1 MSKLKNYNSIE
12 GKVVKDFFQDHR
24 IDPYIALIVE
34 SYIYKKVINYYY
46 DEPDKVR
53 QKYMIKYGE
62 LEGMHQEWNENGQK
76 YIECSYKKNKREGL
90 YQEWYEDGQK
100 CEECYY
106 KEGKQEGLHQ
116 SWWPNGKIHII
127 NNYKEGKREGIYQEW
142 RLDGTK
148 WSETNYK
155 NDMREGLYQEW
166 NSSSFKLTEKN
177 YKNDKEEGL
186 QQGVREGT
194 NIRFQYNCK
203 DGKKDGLEEHW
214 YADRQSLPWYMSL
227 SERSDIRESGKNEKK
242 SGEFDYKDGIILS
255 NKGWYENGQ
264 IQREYYYNK
273 EGYADGLCEY
283 WFENGQKMWF
293 QNMKEGKKH
302 GELKQWNEQGG
313 LIYHE
318 IYHEGELIEKIL

>member
-1 MSKLKNYNSIE
+1 MLKLINYNSIE
-12 GKVVKDFFQDHR
+12 GKVLKEFFQDHQ
-24 IDPYIALIVE
+24 IDANIALIVE
-34 SYIYKKVINYYY
+34 SYIYKEVIEYYEDTGARTSLRDSEQLRCDY
-46 DEPDKVR
+46 PATKQTKE
-53 QKYMIKYGE
+53 KYTIKYGE
-62 LEGMHQEWNENGQK
+62 K
-76 YIECSYKKNKREGL
+76 DGL

-166 NSSSFKLTEKN
+166 NSSGFKLTEKN

-194 NIRFQYNCK
+194 NIRVQYNCK

-214 YADRQSLPWYMSL
+214 YTDIFYL
-227 SERSDIRESGKNEKK
+227 SERSDNRESGKNGQK
-242 SGEFDYKDGIILS
+242 SAEFDYKDGNILS

-264 IQREYYYNK
+264 IQREFYYK
-273 EGYADGLCEY
+273 DGYADGLY
-283 WFENGQKMWF
+283 QSWWLNGQKMWIR
-293 QNMKEGKKH
+293 NMKKGKNH
-302 GELKQWNEQGG
+302 GEIKNWNERGE
-313 LIYHE
+313 LICHE
-318 IYHEGELIEKIL
+318 IYNEGELIEKIK